1 MFPIFDPKR
10 QVTLDSLHST
20 LRIVGK
26 MIQELE
32 EEAKIIDQELA
43 MANLALKLA
52 EENLEIFKQY
62 SSDVEEQISE
72 REAFFD
78 KTSQDSLDKA
88 HLDDDEYTLDLKL
101 QTASKYVSFQMPV
114 YNPPAEYDDSND
126 VSRFIIQVSGQERL
140 LLQCSACQKTYASKA
155 SITKHLQLFM
165 VKPKSHLQKKNKN

>member
-1 MFPIFDPKR
+1 
-10 QVTLDSLHST
+10 
-20 LRIVGK
+20 

-62 SSDVEEQISE
+62 SSDVKEQISE
-72 REAFFD
+72 REAYFD

-101 QTASKYVSFQMPV
+101 QTASKYVSFQMQV

-126 VSRFIIQVSGQERL
+126 ASRFIIQVLDQERL

-155 SITKHLQLFM
+155 SITKHLQLLHG
-165 VKPKSHLQKKNKN
+165 KTKEPSTKEKQELIKKQRKV